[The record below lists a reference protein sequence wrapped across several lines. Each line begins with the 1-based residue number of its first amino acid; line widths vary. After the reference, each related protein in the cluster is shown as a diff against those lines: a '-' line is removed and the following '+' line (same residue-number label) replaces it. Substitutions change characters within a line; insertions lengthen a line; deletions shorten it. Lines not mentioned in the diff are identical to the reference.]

1 MIDITQK
8 FVEAGS
14 LDHEWTRENVRHA
27 LSTLAGLYPE
37 ATVDWEEGDEDWGR
51 VISRGAATAYVSARR
66 PLAFVQADD
75 GTAAQRISSQL
86 GIVAIAVQDF
96 DAPSLSVDPTA
107 LSGLTRRPLTK
118 NVLYNR
124 ASVNESVPPAG
135 VQIGTPPMAG

>member
-8 FVEAGS
+8 IVEAAS
-14 LDHEWTRENVRHA
+14 PAHDWTGEKVRHA

-37 ATVDWEEGDEDWGR
+37 ATIDWEEGDEDWGR

-75 GTAAQRISSQL
+75 ETAAQRVSSQL
-86 GIVAIAVQDF
+86 GIAAITVHDF

-107 LSGLTRRPLTK
+107 LSELTRRPLTK
-118 NVLYNR
+118 NVLYDR
-124 ASVNESVPPAG
+124 ASVNEIWWATV
-135 VQIGTPPMAG
+135 